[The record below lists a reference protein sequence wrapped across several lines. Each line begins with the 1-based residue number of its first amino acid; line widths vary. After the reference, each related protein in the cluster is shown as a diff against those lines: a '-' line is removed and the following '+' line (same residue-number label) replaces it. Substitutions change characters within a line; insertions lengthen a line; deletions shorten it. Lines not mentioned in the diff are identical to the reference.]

1 MTNRSQIVITKVQDK
16 AILVSMHND
25 KLYDVLVEN
34 EENTSGNV
42 GDIFVGKVQ
51 NVVDNIHAAFV
62 EFEKNKVG
70 FLPLS
75 ECQGKTVKAG
85 DEFVVQ
91 IKQAAVKTKQPV
103 LTIFPEIAGRF
114 AVVSTKSKTKGVSK
128 KIIEEEKKKELYK
141 ILEDFCEDPYG
152 VILRTSAKTASE
164 EEIRKEC
171 TGLLKQMHELMDY
184 SEYKTRFSC
193 LYHEASFYLKYIRS
207 LELSNF
213 ERIVTDLQ
221 SVYEELY
228 PIYGDRVELYS
239 DDSYSL
245 DKLLG
250 ISTKLLKANE
260 KKVWLKS
267 GGNLVIEPTEALT
280 VIDVNT
286 GKAVDG
292 RRNKETT
299 FYKINCEAAIE
310 AARQIRMR
318 NLSGIIVID
327 FIDMKEQEHVEEL
340 MQLLRMKLSEDK
352 VKTVLVDITKLGLV
366 EITRMKKNPPLRE
379 VLSSNHLLF
388 NCFI

>member
-1 MTNRSQIVITKVQDK
+1 MYR
-16 AILVSMHND
+16 
-25 KLYDVLVEN
+25 
-34 EENTSGNV
+34 
-42 GDIFVGKVQ
+42 
-51 NVVDNIHAAFV
+51 
-62 EFEKNKVG
+62 
-70 FLPLS
+70 
-75 ECQGKTVKAG
+75 
-85 DEFVVQ
+85 
-91 IKQAAVKTKQPV
+91 
-103 LTIFPEIAGRF
+103 
-114 AVVSTKSKTKGVSK
+114 
-128 KIIEEEKKKELYK
+128 
-141 ILEDFCEDPYG
+141 
-152 VILRTSAKTASE
+152 
-164 EEIRKEC
+164 
-171 TGLLKQMHELMDY
+171 
-184 SEYKTRFSC
+184 
-193 LYHEASFYLKYIRS
+193 EASFYLKYIRS

-228 PIYGDRVELYS
+228 PIYGDKVELYS

-318 NLSGIIVID
+318 NLSGIILID

-379 VLSSNHLLF
+379 VLQSE
-388 NCFI
+388 

>member
-228 PIYGDRVELYS
+228 PIYGDKVELYS

-388 NCFI
+388 NYFI

>member
-1 MTNRSQIVITKVQDK
+1 MYR
-16 AILVSMHND
+16 
-25 KLYDVLVEN
+25 
-34 EENTSGNV
+34 
-42 GDIFVGKVQ
+42 
-51 NVVDNIHAAFV
+51 
-62 EFEKNKVG
+62 
-70 FLPLS
+70 
-75 ECQGKTVKAG
+75 
-85 DEFVVQ
+85 
-91 IKQAAVKTKQPV
+91 
-103 LTIFPEIAGRF
+103 
-114 AVVSTKSKTKGVSK
+114 
-128 KIIEEEKKKELYK
+128 
-141 ILEDFCEDPYG
+141 
-152 VILRTSAKTASE
+152 
-164 EEIRKEC
+164 
-171 TGLLKQMHELMDY
+171 
-184 SEYKTRFSC
+184 
-193 LYHEASFYLKYIRS
+193 EASFYLKYIRS

-228 PIYGDRVELYS
+228 PIYGDKVELYS

-318 NLSGIIVID
+318 NLSGIILID

-379 VLSSNHLLF
+379 ALSWE
-388 NCFI
+388 

>member
-1 MTNRSQIVITKVQDK
+1 M
-16 AILVSMHND
+16 
-25 KLYDVLVEN
+25 
-34 EENTSGNV
+34 
-42 GDIFVGKVQ
+42 
-51 NVVDNIHAAFV
+51 
-62 EFEKNKVG
+62 
-70 FLPLS
+70 
-75 ECQGKTVKAG
+75 
-85 DEFVVQ
+85 
-91 IKQAAVKTKQPV
+91 
-103 LTIFPEIAGRF
+103 
-114 AVVSTKSKTKGVSK
+114 
-128 KIIEEEKKKELYK
+128 
-141 ILEDFCEDPYG
+141 
-152 VILRTSAKTASE
+152 
-164 EEIRKEC
+164 
-171 TGLLKQMHELMDY
+171 
-184 SEYKTRFSC
+184 
-193 LYHEASFYLKYIRS
+193 
-207 LELSNF
+207 ELSNF

-228 PIYGDRVELYS
+228 PIYGDKVELYS

-318 NLSGIIVID
+318 NLSGIILID

-379 VLSSNHLLF
+379 VLQSE
-388 NCFI
+388 